1 MRKSVFGK
9 HLYNQIAVPLVL
21 AALAVGIIATV
32 IAVYFLSTLTDQWV
46 DSTAEAATAHLEQ
59 RLNAVSSDMQST
71 ARLISGDERL
81 RRALLDGDFATAR
94 GIVAQTSVILGADD
108 VILLD
113 GAGMAVAASGRAD
126 IEPGDMVLATD
137 QRSFTEINMAHPIL
151 LELDG
156 VFTLTALQPISVG
169 DEVFTVAVSNEMDD
183 AFLSDLAGGAGDA
196 YCFYDADA
204 QRVAC
209 SLTPGDI
216 DPDAYDVLQ
225 AELHDSNPEIQAALE
240 DAESGK
246 PGIAT
251 IDSGGG
257 TYRAWAR
264 QLYLEDDP
272 LGEPAGYLV
281 SIVSQAVTAEAER
294 TTTQLII
301 MWSII
306 AILSLVGLGVWVA
319 RRVSAPLAELAE
331 GATRVADGD
340 FSTRIEVSGANEIAD
355 LADAFNQMTESLKER
370 SESLTK
376 KVLEL
381 ATLYEMSRA
390 LGSTLE
396 MSVLLESVLDS
407 ALKIFDL
414 DLGYVTVREKETDQ
428 LDLVAWRAP
437 GDDRPDEKALRS
449 SMAEWVI
456 REGRPLIFNPTEDAG
471 DSQIDTVSGAL
482 AALCVPL
489 TATEGSIGA
498 ISVGSHDADF
508 RFNSDDVRLLSTIA
522 NHATIAIGNI
532 ELFSSLQEA
541 YLATVRSL
549 AAAVD
554 AKDAFTRGHSDKVA
568 AYAIMIGEGLGLS
581 HEQRV
586 ALEMAAYLH
595 DIGKIGIKE
604 EILLKPGKLSDAEMA
619 QMSHH
624 PLIGANIL
632 KPVGFPW
639 PITPIVR
646 HHHERWD
653 GDGYPAGLKGE
664 EIPLLAR
671 VLTVADAFEA
681 MTADRPYRAARSLD
695 EGLQELVRC
704 SGSQFDSRIVT
715 AFEEVMQESP
725 MFDEN
730 IELDDLGDVDPEEAQ
745 AIFVA
750 VAEGMLDSFRKLGG
764 PRLAANVEKDLTGAC
779 RRAGIPV
786 SVAAGRVE
794 SQVGEIED
802 PATQLVVMR
811 ETLRIFDETMSRM
824 SGTTLVE
831 HFYSDA
837 LSGLS
842 GRMQRIAEGL
852 EFNLR

>member
-1 MRKSVFGK
+1 MRRSIFGR

-21 AALAVGIIATV
+21 AALAVGIAATIV
-32 IAVYFLSTLTDQWV
+32 AVYFLSGLTDRWV
-46 DSTAEAATAHLEQ
+46 DHTAEAATSHLEDSLITVSAEMLASARLVSNDQ
-59 RLNAVSSDMQST
+59 RLKA
-71 ARLISGDERL
+71 
-81 RRALLDGDFATAR
+81 ALLEEDLGEAG
-94 GIVAQTSVILGADD
+94 GILAQAGVILEADD
-108 VILLD
+108 VMLLD
-113 GAGMAVAASGRAD
+113 ESGLVVAASGRAD
-126 IEPGDMVLATD
+126 VEPGDAVLGVD
-137 QRSFTEINMAHPIL
+137 QRSFADINMARPAI

-156 VFTLTALQPISVG
+156 AHTLTVLEPIAVE
-169 DEVFTVAVSNEMDD
+169 DRVYTVAVSNQITDS
-183 AFLSDLAGGAGDA
+183 LLGTLAGSAGDA
-196 YCFYDADA
+196 YCFYDEDTD
-204 QRVAC
+204 QVAC
-209 SLTPGDI
+209 SLVPAEA
-216 DPDAYDVLQ
+216 DPEGHDLLREALEGPAPEVL
-225 AELHDSNPEIQAALE
+225 AAL
-240 DAESGK
+240 DAAEGGE
-246 PGIAT
+246 PGLAT
-251 IDSGGG
+251 LNTGDG
-257 TYRAWAR
+257 TYRVWVSEF
-264 QLYLEDDP
+264 YLDEGP
-272 LGEPAGYLV
+272 LGEPAGY
-281 SIVSQAVTAEAER
+281 IVSVVSQSVTAAAER

-301 MWSII
+301 MWSLI
-306 AILSLVGLGVWVA
+306 AILALVGLGVWVA
-319 RRVSAPLAELAE
+319 RRVSRPLAELSE
-331 GATRVADGD
+331 GAKRVAEGD
-340 FSTRIEVSGANEIAD
+340 FSTKIEVSGSNEIAD
-355 LADAFNQMTESLKER
+355 LGEAFNQMTESLKER

-396 MSVLLESVLDS
+396 MNVLLENVLDS
-407 ALKIFDL
+407 ALRIFNL
-414 DLGYVTVREKETDQ
+414 ELGYVTVRDKDTGH

-456 REGRPLIFNPTEDAG
+456 REGRPLIFNPNEG
-471 DSQIDTVSGAL
+471 PGESQIDGVSGAL

-489 TATEGSIGA
+489 TAPEGSIGA
-498 ISVGSHDADF
+498 ISVGSHDPDF
-508 RFNSDDVRLLSTIA
+508 KFNSDDVRLLSTIA
-522 NHATIAIGNI
+522 NHVTIAIGNI

-581 HEQRV
+581 HEQRI

-604 EILLKPGKLSDAEMA
+604 EILLKPGTLTDAEMA

-632 KPVGFPW
+632 RPVGFPW

-681 MTADRPYRAARSLD
+681 MTSDRPYRSARSLE
-695 EGLQELVRC
+695 EGLAELARC
-704 SGSQFDSRIVT
+704 SGSQFDPRVVQV
-715 AFEEVMQESP
+715 FEDVMQASP
-725 MFDEN
+725 TFDEN
-730 IELDDLGDVDPEEAQ
+730 VDIAELEDVDPEEAQ

-764 PRLAANVEKDLTGAC
+764 PRLAANVERELSEAC

-786 SVAAGRVE
+786 SVAAGRVD
-794 SQVGEIED
+794 SHIDDIEERE
-802 PATQLVVMR
+802 TQLVVMR
-811 ETLRIFDETMSRM
+811 ETLRIFDETMGKM
-824 SGTTLVE
+824 SGTTLVD
-831 HFYSDA
+831 HFYTDA
-837 LSGLS
+837 LSALS
-842 GRMQRIAEGL
+842 GRMQRIAAGL
-852 EFNLR
+852 DFHLQ